1 MVGNESRSLERGARM
16 EAGPYRILLVDD
28 DEDDYY
34 LTHRMLQ
41 DASGSRYVVTWAPDP
56 DTALQKMSSEPLDA
70 VLVDYDLG
78 AVNGIEL
85 ARQMMQKDYRGPI
98 ILLTGRGSYAVDL
111 EAMQSGVMD
120 YLNKNEVTAQLLERT
135 LRYAIERKQIEEALR
150 LAKEEMEQRVLERTL
165 ELVHKNETLLA
176 EIAERKRVEA
186 ELEEMSRRMMESV
199 ESERI
204 LLAQELHD
212 GPMQEL
218 YGLSFRLNL
227 LERMQEEA
235 ERARE
240 IRQLQADLAR
250 INGVLRSIAGE
261 LRPPALAPFGL
272 EKALRGHADR
282 FQQDHPELKL
292 ELMLMPDGQNLDEQ
306 VRLALFRIY
315 QVAMNNVLRHA
326 QARQVKVR
334 FEYDAEEAVL
344 EVEDDGRGFEI
355 PKRWISMVRD
365 GHFGLAGAFERANA
379 LGGAME
385 VRSQPGNGTCIRVTV
400 PLAGAE

>member
-1 MVGNESRSLERGARM
+1 M

-56 DTALQKMSSEPLDA
+56 DTALQKISSEPLDA

-261 LRPPALAPFGL
+261 LRPPALAPCGL